1 MLFATFLANALLLL
15 TSFGTN
21 VLINAPRIAEIVI
34 TFPPPVALIS
44 EDIDPLRAWRIV
56 TPLID
61 QPSLRM
67 ALVTEKSCIE
77 QELIAP
83 FINVTPTLSTS
94 MPIASCL
101 AANRFSLCAGV
112 NATENQNTAQQF
124 LQTWLM
130 ITASA
135 STRGQG
141 LVVAR
146 DIMYSLAGT
155 AVAAWNHFLDVL
167 LFLFPS
173 ESVEAAATEC
183 PYWGLFLFWFYFLT
197 RMYLPLVSVLVSVTL
212 ITQVAAYEYKTWK
225 RLLLRLDD
233 RPTLEALAPPSCKR
247 VHFISEGTSP
257 ILSVHEYPRAFETS
271 EDKAM
276 LYWSFEE
283 MKHFRKERNTEQKF
297 RAKLKRV
304 LAQKQKDRRRRKQAE
319 WQLESQTIRK
329 SDQATKR
336 RVQDPL
342 ELVDN
347 FDDRPTSEALAPPS
361 CKHVRFISEGT
372 SPILSV
378 HEYPRAFET
387 SEDKAM
393 LYWSFEEMKRFR
405 TERNAEQKF
414 RAKLKRVL
422 AQKQKDRRRR
432 KQAEWQ
438 LESQLVDNFDDRPT
452 SKALAPPSCKRVR
465 FISEGTSPILSVHEY
480 PCAFETSEDK
490 AMLYWSFEEMG
501 CFGMQYD
508 AELKF
513 RATLDQVL
521 IQKHKDQQWREAEW
535 WLESQ
540 MKWKSDRATRR
551 RVEDR
556 MEPERK
562 RRRLN

>member
-83 FINVTPTLSTS
+83 FINVSPTLSTS

-101 AANRFSLCAGV
+101 ATNRFSLCAGV

-141 LVVAR
+141 LVVTR

-233 RPTLEALAPPSCKR
+233 RPTLEALAPPSCKHVR
-247 VHFISEGTSP
+247 FISEGTSP

-283 MKHFRKERNTEQKF
+283 MKHFRK
-297 RAKLKRV
+297 
-304 LAQKQKDRRRRKQAE
+304 
-319 WQLESQTIRK
+319 
-329 SDQATKR
+329 
-336 RVQDPL
+336 
-342 ELVDN
+342 
-347 FDDRPTSEALAPPS
+347 
-361 CKHVRFISEGT
+361 
-372 SPILSV
+372 
-378 HEYPRAFET
+378 
-387 SEDKAM
+387 
-393 LYWSFEEMKRFR
+393 
-405 TERNAEQKF
+405 ERNAEQKF